1 MTARVA
7 IRHAVS
13 SLKRWDVGRPKS
25 RIDRQNIVVY
35 NIDVLKRKYK
45 NKYKKLKGQN
55 TMTNSTYVTFK
66 ERLNRYFN
74 STNGNDIMILTEITG
89 GVVYPAMSEE
99 EIKVVYE
106 LMKWRYFNI
115 KVDYLLS
122 KAFKEDNL
130 SAWREVCNKIPQTE
144 KIESN
149 FYYAILFN
157 DTDFYE

>member
-1 MTARVA
+1 MYSKEST
-7 IRHAVS
+7 
-13 SLKRWDVGRPKS
+13 KT
-25 RIDRQNIVVY
+25 NI
-35 NIDVLKRKYK
+35 KE
-45 NKYKKLKGQN
+45 LKGQN

-66 ERLNRYFN
+66 DRLSRYFN
-74 STNGNDIMILTEITG
+74 STNDDDVMILTEVTG

-106 LMKWRYFNI
+106 LIKWRYFNI

-130 SAWREVCNKIPQTE
+130 SVWREVCNKIPQTE

-157 DTDFYE
+157 DTNFYE

>member
-1 MTARVA
+1 MINCHIRV
-7 IRHAVS
+7 VG
-13 SLKRWDVGRPKS
+13 WDVGRPKS
-25 RIDRQNIVVY
+25 RIDKSRIIVY
-35 NIDVLKRKYK
+35 NINVIKRKYK
-45 NKYKKLKGQN
+45 TNIKREERN

-66 ERLNRYFN
+66 DRLNRYFN
-74 STNGNDIMILTEITG
+74 STNNNDIMILTEITG

-106 LMKWRYFNI
+106 LIKWRYFNI

-130 SAWREVCNKIPQTE
+130 SVWREVCNKISQNE

-157 DTDFYE
+157 DTNFYE

>member
-1 MTARVA
+1 MYSKEST
-7 IRHAVS
+7 
-13 SLKRWDVGRPKS
+13 KT
-25 RIDRQNIVVY
+25 NI
-35 NIDVLKRKYK
+35 KE
-45 NKYKKLKGQN
+45 LKGQN

-66 ERLNRYFN
+66 DRLNRYFH

-99 EIKVVYE
+99 ERKVVYE
-106 LMKWRYFNI
+106 LIKWRYFNI

-130 SAWREVCNKIPQTE
+130 SSWRKVCNKISQNE

-157 DTDFYE
+157 DTNFYE

>member
-1 MTARVA
+1 
-7 IRHAVS
+7 
-13 SLKRWDVGRPKS
+13 
-25 RIDRQNIVVY
+25 
-35 NIDVLKRKYK
+35 
-45 NKYKKLKGQN
+45 
-55 TMTNSTYVTFK
+55 MTNSTYVTFK
-66 ERLNRYFN
+66 DRLSRYFN
-74 STNGNDIMILTEITG
+74 STNDNDIMILTEITG

-130 SAWREVCNKIPQTE
+130 SEWREVCNKISQTE

-157 DTDFYE
+157 NTNFYE

>member
-1 MTARVA
+1 
-7 IRHAVS
+7 
-13 SLKRWDVGRPKS
+13 
-25 RIDRQNIVVY
+25 
-35 NIDVLKRKYK
+35 
-45 NKYKKLKGQN
+45 
-55 TMTNSTYVTFK
+55 MTNSTYVTFK
-66 ERLNRYFN
+66 DRLSRYFN
-74 STNGNDIMILTEITG
+74 STNDNDIMILTEITG

-130 SAWREVCNKIPQTE
+130 SAWQEVCNKIPQTE

-157 DTDFYE
+157 DTNFYE

>member
-1 MTARVA
+1 MINRHIRV
-7 IRHAVS
+7 VG
-13 SLKRWDVGRPKS
+13 WDVGRPKS
-25 RIDRQNIVVY
+25 RIDKQNIIVY
-35 NIDVLKRKYK
+35 NINVFKRSTRINIKE
-45 NKYKKLKGQN
+45 LKGQN

-66 ERLNRYFN
+66 DRLSRYFN
-74 STNGNDIMILTEITG
+74 STNDNDIMILTEITG

-106 LMKWRYFNI
+106 LIKWRYFNI

-130 SAWREVCNKIPQTE
+130 SAWREVCNKISRNE

-157 DTDFYE
+157 DTNFYE

>member
-1 MTARVA
+1 MYSKEST
-7 IRHAVS
+7 
-13 SLKRWDVGRPKS
+13 KT
-25 RIDRQNIVVY
+25 NI
-35 NIDVLKRKYK
+35 KE
-45 NKYKKLKGQN
+45 LKGQN
-55 TMTNSTYVTFK
+55 IMTNSTYATFK
-66 ERLNRYFN
+66 DRLNRYFN
-74 STNGNDIMILTEITG
+74 STNDNDIMILTEITG

-99 EIKVVYE
+99 EIKVVYK

-130 SAWREVCNKIPQTE
+130 SAWREVCNKISQNE

-157 DTDFYE
+157 DTNFYE

>member
-1 MTARVA
+1 MYSKEST
-7 IRHAVS
+7 
-13 SLKRWDVGRPKS
+13 KT
-25 RIDRQNIVVY
+25 NI
-35 NIDVLKRKYK
+35 KE
-45 NKYKKLKGQN
+45 LKGQN

-66 ERLNRYFN
+66 DRLNRYFN
-74 STNGNDIMILTEITG
+74 STNNNDIMILTEITG

-106 LMKWRYFNI
+106 LIKWRYFNI

-130 SAWREVCNKIPQTE
+130 SAWREVCNKISQNE

-157 DTDFYE
+157 DTNFYE

>member
-1 MTARVA
+1 MYSKESTK
-7 IRHAVS
+7 I
-13 SLKRWDVGRPKS
+13 
-25 RIDRQNIVVY
+25 NI
-35 NIDVLKRKYK
+35 KE
-45 NKYKKLKGQN
+45 LKGQN

-66 ERLNRYFN
+66 DRLNRYFN
-74 STNGNDIMILTEITG
+74 STNDNDIMILTEITG

-106 LMKWRYFNI
+106 LIKWRYFNI

-130 SAWREVCNKIPQTE
+130 SAWREVCNKISQNE

-157 DTDFYE
+157 DINFYE

>member
-1 MTARVA
+1 MY
-7 IRHAVS
+7 
-13 SLKRWDVGRPKS
+13 S
-25 RIDRQNIVVY
+25 RESTKINI
-35 NIDVLKRKYK
+35 KE
-45 NKYKKLKGQN
+45 LKGQN

-66 ERLNRYFN
+66 DRLNRYFN
-74 STNGNDIMILTEITG
+74 STNNNDIMILTEITG
-89 GVVYPAMSEE
+89 GVVYPTMSEE

-106 LMKWRYFNI
+106 LIKWRYFNI

-130 SAWREVCNKIPQTE
+130 SVWREVCNKISRNE

-157 DTDFYE
+157 DTNFYE

>member
-45 NKYKKLKGQN
+45 INIKESKGQN

-66 ERLNRYFN
+66 DRLNRYFN
-74 STNGNDIMILTEITG
+74 STNDNDIMILTEITG

-106 LMKWRYFNI
+106 LIKWRYFNI

-130 SAWREVCNKIPQTE
+130 SAWREVCNKISQNE

-157 DTDFYE
+157 DTNFYE

>member
-74 STNGNDIMILTEITG
+74 STNDNDIMILTEITG

-106 LMKWRYFNI
+106 LIKWRYFNI

-130 SAWREVCNKIPQTE
+130 SAWREVCNKISQNE

-157 DTDFYE
+157 DTNFYE

>member
-1 MTARVA
+1 MYSR
-7 IRHAVS
+7 
-13 SLKRWDVGRPKS
+13 KS
-25 RIDRQNIVVY
+25 TKTNI
-35 NIDVLKRKYK
+35 KE
-45 NKYKKLKGQN
+45 LKGQN
-55 TMTNSTYVTFK
+55 IMTNSTYVTFK
-66 ERLNRYFN
+66 DRLNRYFN
-74 STNGNDIMILTEITG
+74 STNNNDIMILTEITG

-106 LMKWRYFNI
+106 LIKWRYFNI

-130 SAWREVCNKIPQTE
+130 SVWREVCNKISQNE

-157 DTDFYE
+157 DTNFYE

>member
-1 MTARVA
+1 MYSKESTK
-7 IRHAVS
+7 I
-13 SLKRWDVGRPKS
+13 
-25 RIDRQNIVVY
+25 NI
-35 NIDVLKRKYK
+35 KE
-45 NKYKKLKGQN
+45 LKGQN
-55 TMTNSTYVTFK
+55 IMTNSTYVTFK
-66 ERLNRYFN
+66 DRLNRYFN
-74 STNGNDIMILTEITG
+74 STNDNDIMILTEITG

-106 LMKWRYFNI
+106 LIKWRYFNI

-130 SAWREVCNKIPQTE
+130 SAWREVCNKISQNE

-157 DTDFYE
+157 DTNFYE

>member
-1 MTARVA
+1 
-7 IRHAVS
+7 
-13 SLKRWDVGRPKS
+13 
-25 RIDRQNIVVY
+25 
-35 NIDVLKRKYK
+35 
-45 NKYKKLKGQN
+45 
-55 TMTNSTYVTFK
+55 MTNSTYVTFK
-66 ERLNRYFN
+66 DRLNRYFN
-74 STNGNDIMILTEITG
+74 STNDNDIMILTEITG

-106 LMKWRYFNI
+106 LIKWRYFNI

-130 SAWREVCNKIPQTE
+130 STWREVCNKISQNE

-157 DTDFYE
+157 DTNFYE

>member
-1 MTARVA
+1 MINYHIRV
-7 IRHAVS
+7 VG
-13 SLKRWDVGRPKS
+13 WDVGRPKS
-25 RIDRQNIVVY
+25 RIDKQNIIVY
-35 NIDVLKRKYK
+35 NINVFKRSTRINIKES
-45 NKYKKLKGQN
+45 KGQN

-66 ERLNRYFN
+66 DRLNRYFN
-74 STNGNDIMILTEITG
+74 STNDNDIMILTEITG

-106 LMKWRYFNI
+106 LIKWRYFNI

-130 SAWREVCNKIPQTE
+130 SAWREVCNKISQNE

-157 DTDFYE
+157 DINFYE

>member
-1 MTARVA
+1 MYSKESTK
-7 IRHAVS
+7 I
-13 SLKRWDVGRPKS
+13 
-25 RIDRQNIVVY
+25 NI
-35 NIDVLKRKYK
+35 KE
-45 NKYKKLKGQN
+45 LKGQN
-55 TMTNSTYVTFK
+55 IMTNSTYVTFK
-66 ERLNRYFN
+66 DRLNRYFN
-74 STNGNDIMILTEITG
+74 STNDNDIMILTEITG

-106 LMKWRYFNI
+106 LIKWRYFNI

-130 SAWREVCNKIPQTE
+130 SVWREVCNKISQNE

-157 DTDFYE
+157 DTNFYE